1 MRQIDN
7 LKFMAMALLVALFS
21 LSFTACSDDDEEVTS
36 SITDYYMSCE
46 VSGGN
51 LSSSERTQMEAY
63 WNSIFIEVSKEAWAA
78 YTLDEA
84 LYAFDTTVKN
94 YRNLWS
100 SGYKDN
106 PSFDYNYNIS
116 GTLYMKL
123 QLRTETKVVKETTLA
138 LTEDSCE

>member
-84 LYAFDTTVKN
+84 VYAFDTTVKIIGICGVQVI
-94 YRNLWS
+94 R
-100 SGYKDN
+100 
-106 PSFDYNYNIS
+106 
-116 GTLYMKL
+116 
-123 QLRTETKVVKETTLA
+123 TTLH
-138 LTEDSCE
+138 LIIIIISQGHCT